1 MSQRLARRG
10 SGLHIMPSRKF
21 LLGLA
26 VVSFACSACG
36 RRPRAAQ
43 ASVPPPSCCAASA
56 EGSAPAPGNTET
68 GYASWYGD
76 PYHGRRAANGE
87 VYDKNKLTAA
97 HLTLPFGTQV
107 KVTDLENNRS
117 VHVRINDRGPFVK
130 GRIVDLSLAAARQIQ
145 MVGPG
150 TALVRIEIL
159 SVPAAPDF
167 GAYAVQVAAY
177 RDLAIAERLQKRMA
191 ARYGKAFIENYEST
205 DGLYYRVR
213 IGPKPSLLEARQLA
227 AQLGRESLGA
237 FVVRVN

>member
-1 MSQRLARRG
+1 
-10 SGLHIMPSRKF
+10 MPSRKL

-26 VVSFACSACG
+26 VVSFVCSACG

-43 ASVPPPSCCAASA
+43 VPVPPPSCCASTA
-56 EGSAPAPGNTET
+56 EGFAPAPGYAET

-76 PYHGRRAANGE
+76 PYHGRRASNGE
-87 VYDKNKLTAA
+87 VYDKNELTAA
-97 HLTLPFGTQV
+97 HLTLPFGTEV

-117 VHVRINDRGPFVK
+117 VRVRIIDRGPFVK
-130 GRIVDLSLAAARQIQ
+130 GRILDLSLAAARQIQ

-150 TALVRIEIL
+150 TALVRLEVV
-159 SVPAAPDF
+159 SVPATPDF

-177 RDLAIAERLQKRMA
+177 RDRAVAERLQKRMA
-191 ARYGKAFIENYEST
+191 SRFGKAFIENYEAT

-213 IGPKPSLLEARQLA
+213 IGPKPSLSEARQLA